1 MTANTS
7 RHVLDGFRVL
17 DITQFIAGPTAT
29 RFLAQMGAE
38 VIKLEIAPTGDRAR
52 LLPLLKDGRSSHFVH
67 HNRGK
72 KSLCLDMSKPQAL
85 ELTKRL
91 LEEVDVFVENF
102 SPGTIAR
109 MGLGYGVVS
118 RINPRL
124 VMCSISTFGQT
135 GKLSSLTGFDF
146 IGASY
151 AAAISAFNGN
161 REGQPIL
168 PNIPIGDVMTGVHAV
183 GAIACALLY
192 RERRGKGQYLDI
204 SLLDSYFNCHEVVTT
219 DLHRRAMASGQGD
232 AHGTSIVPMAIFRGT
247 RHYICI
253 MAPQDHLWRRLCEAI
268 GRPELGQDPRFA
280 DHAGRAR
287 NEKQVLD
294 LIQSWLDATDEERAL
309 EILEKHHVPAA
320 PVLTLA
326 DAIDNP
332 HLLERG
338 TVRVTTDRVLGE
350 IRVPGLP
357 MRFSDFPD
365 ELPAEAPF
373 LGEHNREI
381 LGGLL
386 DLSQTQIDELER
398 AGVLQEKRA

>member
-1 MTANTS
+1 MTDNKS
-7 RHVLDGFRVL
+7 KHVLDGFRVL
-17 DITQFIAGPTAT
+17 DLTQFVAGPTAT

-38 VIKLEIAPTGDRAR
+38 VIKLEMAPIGDRAR
-52 LLPLLKDGRSSHFVH
+52 LTPLVKDGRSAHFVH

-72 KSLCLDMSKPQAL
+72 KSLCMDLSKPQAL
-85 ELTKRL
+85 ELTRRL
-91 LEEVDVFVENF
+91 LGKVDVFVENF

-109 MGLGYGVVS
+109 MGLGYDAVS

-135 GKLSSLTGFDF
+135 GKLASLTGFDF

-151 AAAISAFNGN
+151 AAAISAFNAH

-168 PNIPIGDVMTGVHAV
+168 PHIPIGDVMTGVHAV

-192 RERRGKGQYLDI
+192 RERTGEGQHLDI
-204 SLLDSYFNCHEVVTT
+204 SLLDSYFNCHEVVTA
-219 DLHRRAMASGQGD
+219 DLHRRQMESGQGE
-232 AHGTSIVPMAIFRGT
+232 AHGASIVPIAIFRAT

-253 MAPQDHLWRRLCEAI
+253 MAPHDHMWRRLCEAI
-268 GRPELGQDPRFA
+268 GQPELGQDPRFA

-294 LIQSWLDATDEERAL
+294 LIQSWLDSTDEAQAL
-309 EILEKHHVPAA
+309 EILEQHHVPAA

-332 HLLERG
+332 HLLQRG
-338 TVRVTTDRVLGE
+338 TVRVATDRILGE

-357 MRFSDFPD
+357 MRFSDFPE
-365 ELPAEAPF
+365 ELLAEAPF

-381 LGGLL
+381 LRQHLAMS
-386 DLSQTQIDELER
+386 DAEIAELES

>member
-1 MTANTS
+1 MNPGQMK
-7 RHVLDGFRVL
+7 HVLDGFRVL

-29 RFLAQMGAE
+29 RLLAQMGAE
-38 VIKLEIAPTGDRAR
+38 VIKLELAPTGDRAR

-72 KSLCLDMSKPQAL
+72 KSLCLDLNQPQAL
-85 ELTKRL
+85 ELTRRMVAR
-91 LEEVDVFVENF
+91 VDVLVENF

-109 MGLGYGVVS
+109 MGLGYDAVS
-118 RINPRL
+118 RLNPRL

-135 GKLSSLTGFDF
+135 GRLASLTGFDF

-151 AAAISAFNGN
+151 AAAISAFNAN

-192 RERRGKGQYLDI
+192 RERTGKGQYLDI
-204 SLLDSYFNCHEVVTT
+204 SLLDSYFNCHEVVTA
-219 DLHRRAMASGQGD
+219 DLHRRQLESGLGD
-232 AHGTSIVPMAIFRGT
+232 AHGTSIVPMAVFRGS

-253 MAPQDHLWRRLCEAI
+253 MAPQDHLWRRLCDAI
-268 GRPELGQDPRFA
+268 GRPELGTDPRFV
-280 DHAGRAR
+280 DHAARAR
-287 NEKQVLD
+287 NQTDVID
-294 LIQSWLDATDEERAL
+294 LIQSWLDATEETAAL

-326 DAIDNP
+326 DAIQDP
-332 HLLERG
+332 ILLERG
-338 TVRVTTDRVLGE
+338 TVRAATDRILGE

-357 MRFSDFPD
+357 LRFSDFPGEMD
-365 ELPAEAPF
+365 VQAPF
-373 LGEHNREI
+373 LGEHNRQILSDYLNLSADEI
-381 LGGLL
+381 AA
-386 DLSQTQIDELER
+386 LER
-398 AGVLQEKRA
+398 SGVLQEKPN

>member
-1 MTANTS
+1 MTN
-7 RHVLDGFRVL
+7 RHVLDGFSIL
-17 DITQFIAGPTAT
+17 DVTQFIAGPTAT

-38 VIKLEIAPTGDRAR
+38 VIKLEMAPTGDRAR

-72 KSLCLDMSKPQAL
+72 KSLCLDLSQPQGMDVVR
-85 ELTKRL
+85 RL
-91 LEEVDVFVENF
+91 LAKVDVFVENF

-109 MGLGYGVVS
+109 MGFGYDVVS

-135 GKLSSLTGFDF
+135 GKLASLTGFDF

-161 REGQPIL
+161 RDGQPIL
-168 PNIPIGDVMTGVHAV
+168 PAIPIGDVMTGVHAV

-192 RERRGKGQYLDI
+192 RERTGKGQYLDV

-219 DLHRRAMASGQGD
+219 DLHRRQLASGQGE

-268 GRPELGQDPRFA
+268 GRPEMGQDSRFA

-287 NEKQVLD
+287 NEKLVLEA
-294 LIQSWLDATDEERAL
+294 IQSWLDATGEERAL
-309 EILEKHHVPAA
+309 EVLEQHHVPAA

-338 TVRVTTDRVLGE
+338 TVRLTTDRILGE

-357 MRFSDFPD
+357 LRFSDFPEQD
-365 ELPAEAPF
+365 AQAPF

-381 LGGLL
+381 LKNYLE
-386 DLSQTQIDELER
+386 LSDAELAELEN
-398 AGVLQEKRA
+398 AGVLQEKRI

>member
-1 MTANTS
+1 MTADLS

-72 KSLCLDMSKPQAL
+72 KSLCLDMSKRQAL
-85 ELTKRL
+85 EITKRL
-91 LEEVDVFVENF
+91 LARVDVFVENF

-109 MGLGYGVVS
+109 MGFGYDEVR

-135 GKLSSLTGFDF
+135 GKLASLTGFDF

-151 AAAISAFNGN
+151 AAAISAFNAN
-161 REGQPIL
+161 REGQPVL

-192 RERRGKGQYLDI
+192 RERTGNGQYLDV

-219 DLHRRAMASGQGD
+219 DLHRRQMASGQGE
-232 AHGTSIVPMAIFRGT
+232 ARGTSIVPMAIFRGT

-268 GRPELGQDPRFA
+268 GRPEMGSDPRFA

-287 NEKQVLD
+287 NEKQVLEA
-294 LIQSWLDATDEERAL
+294 IQSWLDATDEAQAL

-338 TVRVTTDRVLGE
+338 TVRVTNDRILGE

-357 MRFSDFPD
+357 LRFSDFPD
-365 ELPAEAPF
+365 ELDVQAPF
-373 LGEHNREI
+373 LGEHNRDILKRHLEMSDAEI
-381 LGGLL
+381 
-386 DLSQTQIDELER
+386 SHLES
-398 AGVLQEKRA
+398 AGILQEKRS

>member
-1 MTANTS
+1 VA
-7 RHVLDGFRVL
+7 
-17 DITQFIAGPTAT
+17 
-29 RFLAQMGAE
+29 
-38 VIKLEIAPTGDRAR
+38 
-52 LLPLLKDGRSSHFVH
+52 
-67 HNRGK
+67 
-72 KSLCLDMSKPQAL
+72 
-85 ELTKRL
+85 
-91 LEEVDVFVENF
+91 
-102 SPGTIAR
+102 
-109 MGLGYGVVS
+109 S
-118 RINPRL
+118 RINPRM

-135 GKLSSLTGFDF
+135 GKLAALTGFDF

-151 AAAISAFNGN
+151 AAAISAFNAH
-161 REGQPIL
+161 RDRQPIL

-192 RERRGKGQYLDI
+192 RERTGRGQYLDI
-204 SLLDSYFNCHEVVTT
+204 SLLDSYFNCHEVVTL
-219 DLHRRAMASGQGD
+219 DLHRRQMASGQGE

-253 MAPQDHLWRRLCEAI
+253 MAPHDHLWRHLCEAI
-268 GRPELGQDPRFA
+268 GHPELGQDPRFA

-287 NEKQVLD
+287 NEKQVLE
-294 LIQSWLDATDEERAL
+294 LIQSWLDATDETQAL

-338 TVRVTTDRVLGE
+338 TVRVTTDRILGE

-365 ELPAEAPF
+365 ELPAAAPF

-381 LGGLL
+381 LRKH
-386 DLSQTQIDELER
+386 LEMSDVEI
-398 AGVLQEKRA
+398 AQLESDGVLQEKRA

>member
-1 MTANTS
+1 MN

-72 KSLCLDMSKPQAL
+72 KSLCLDLNHPQAL
-85 ELTKRL
+85 DLVRRL
-91 LEEVDVFVENF
+91 LSKVDVFVENF

-109 MGLGYGVVS
+109 MGFGFDEVS

-135 GKLSSLTGFDF
+135 GKLASLTGFDF

-168 PNIPIGDVMTGVHAV
+168 PAIPIGDVMTGVHAV

-192 RERRGKGQYLDI
+192 RERTGRGQYLDV

-219 DLHRRAMASGQGD
+219 DLHRRQLASGQGE

-294 LIQSWLDATDEERAL
+294 LIQSWLDATEEERAL
-309 EILEKHHVPAA
+309 KILEKHHVPAA

-357 MRFSDFPD
+357 LRFSDFPD

-386 DLSQTQIDELER
+386 DLSETQLDELES
-398 AGVLQEKRA
+398 AGVVQEKRA

>member
-1 MTANTS
+1 MTDNKS
-7 RHVLDGFRVL
+7 RHLLDGFRVL

-91 LEEVDVFVENF
+91 LARVDVFVENF
-102 SPGTIAR
+102 SPGTIER
-109 MGLGYGVVS
+109 MGLGYDAVS

-124 VMCSISTFGQT
+124 VMCSVSTFGQT
-135 GKLSSLTGFDF
+135 GKLASLTGFDF

-151 AAAISAFNGN
+151 AAVISAFNAH

-168 PNIPIGDVMTGVHAV
+168 PNVPIGDVMTGVHAV

-192 RERRGKGQYLDI
+192 RERTGRGQYLDI
-204 SLLDSYFNCHEVVTT
+204 SLLDSYFNCHEVVTA
-219 DLHRRAMASGQGD
+219 DLHRRQLESGQGD
-232 AHGTSIVPMAIFRGT
+232 AQATSIVPMAIFRGT

-268 GRPELGQDPRFA
+268 GRPELGQDARFA
-280 DHAGRAR
+280 DHAARAR
-287 NEKQVLD
+287 NEKQVLE
-294 LIQSWLDATDEERAL
+294 LIQSWLDTTDEAQAL
-309 EILEKHHVPAA
+309 EILERHHVPAA

-326 DAIDNP
+326 DAIENP
-332 HLLERG
+332 FLLERG
-338 TVRVTTDRVLGE
+338 TVRVTSDRILGE

-357 MRFSDFPD
+357 LRFSDFPD
-365 ELPAEAPF
+365 ELPAPAPF
-373 LGEHNREI
+373 LGEHNRHILKEYLNLSDGEI
-381 LGGLL
+381 G
-386 DLSQTQIDELER
+386 ELES

>member
-1 MTANTS
+1 MTN

-17 DITQFIAGPTAT
+17 DLTQFIAGPTAT

-38 VIKLEIAPTGDRAR
+38 VIKLEMAPTGDRAR
-52 LLPLLKDGRSSHFVH
+52 LLPLLKDGRSTHFVH

-72 KSLCLDMSKPQAL
+72 KSLCLDLNQPQAL
-85 ELTKRL
+85 ELVRRL
-91 LEEVDVFVENF
+91 LAKVDVFVENF

-109 MGLGYGVVS
+109 MGFGYDAVS
-118 RINPRL
+118 AINPRL

-161 REGQPIL
+161 RDGPPIL
-168 PNIPIGDVMTGVHAV
+168 PVIPIGDVMTGVHAV

-192 RERRGKGQYLDI
+192 RERTGKGQYLDV
-204 SLLDSYFNCHEVVTT
+204 SLLDSYFNCHEVVTL
-219 DLHRRAMASGQGD
+219 DRHRRLAAGEKGA
-232 AHGTSIVPMAIFRGT
+232 AHGISIVPMAIFRGT

-253 MAPQDHLWRRLCEAI
+253 MAPQDHLWRRLCEAM
-268 GRPELGQDPRFA
+268 GRPEMGQDPRFA
-280 DHAGRAR
+280 DHAGRAQ
-287 NEKQVLD
+287 NEKLVLD
-294 LIQSWLDATDEERAL
+294 TIQSWLDITGEEQAL
-309 EILEKHHVPAA
+309 EILERHHVPAA

-338 TVRVTTDRVLGE
+338 TVRVTSDRILGE

-357 MRFSDFPD
+357 LRFSDFPETD
-365 ELPAEAPF
+365 AQAPF
-373 LGEHNREI
+373 LGEHNRDLLQRYLQMSAAEI
-381 LGGLL
+381 
-386 DLSQTQIDELER
+386 SRLES
-398 AGVLQEKRA
+398 AGVLQEKRI